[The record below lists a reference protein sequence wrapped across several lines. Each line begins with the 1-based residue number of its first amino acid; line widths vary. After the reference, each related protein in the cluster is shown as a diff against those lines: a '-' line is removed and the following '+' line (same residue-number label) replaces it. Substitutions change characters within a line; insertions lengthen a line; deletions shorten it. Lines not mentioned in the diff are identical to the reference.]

1 MNAYFM
7 HAHYSVVRLASVRL
21 MTPNT
26 TLLAVPVDD
35 ERVSPLHISQD
46 QLDPPYPSEK
56 LALFPPKHSGC
67 SYLLGFGPHA
77 SLVPELKRCSTIV
90 LVSVVGRG
98 LLHVATAE
106 GYCQLA
112 CKAHYARDVLSA
124 SPSWFACAAEALASL
139 VRAPLG
145 KKAPL
150 RHMTYCNRR
159 KFIPN
164 VLAALRMHWHITTL
178 PSTIFRNRR
187 HAVPGSIVYLASPL
201 LCCTLFG

>member
-1 MNAYFM
+1 MG
-7 HAHYSVVRLASVRL
+7 ASFLYTALSGQFGVHL
-21 MTPNT
+21 QP
-26 TLLAVPVDD
+26 
-35 ERVSPLHISQD
+35 S
-46 QLDPPYPSEK
+46 DPPGPSEEQASF
-56 LALFPPKHSGC
+56 LPKHSGC
-67 SYLLGFGPHA
+67 SYLLEFGLHA

-90 LVSVVGRG
+90 LVSVVGHG
-98 LLHVATAE
+98 FLHVATAG

-112 CKAHYARDVLSA
+112 CKAHYARDALST
-124 SPSWFACAAEALASL
+124 SPCWFACGRKAAEALASL

-150 RHMTYCNRR
+150 RHITYCNRR

-164 VLAALRMHWHITTL
+164 VLAALRTHWYITTL